1 MFEGASHLI
10 FENAKQLRKNMTYAE
25 LVLWMHLKKGI
36 NKLKFR
42 RQHPIGIYIADFYCH
57 PAKLIIEIDGGI
69 HNQLNIKEH
78 DKVRQ
83 QDLTT
88 MGYKVIRF
96 TNEQVI
102 QQAEVVLQ
110 TIKQEIL
117 NIINSQK
124 LNASSKDGV

>member
-10 FENAKQLRKNMTYAE
+10 FENAKQLRKNMTHAE
-25 LVLWMHLKKGI
+25 MVLWMHLKQGI
-36 NKLKFR
+36 NALKFR
-42 RQHPIGIYIADFYCH
+42 RQ
-57 PAKLIIEIDGGI
+57 
-69 HNQLNIKEH
+69 
-78 DKVRQ
+78 
-83 QDLTT
+83 QDLTI

-102 QQAEVVLQ
+102 HQVEVVLQ